1 MLRSFVPEQFFL
13 DSKQL
18 VSSIPPHGRSLKLLE
33 PERRSTMK
41 SKLSSLT
48 CMAAILLLAPV
59 CVADSN
65 NQSKV
70 LKQQERYTLSLELEF
85 SKKQQNPLEQAIS
98 VLFDVGPN
106 GYATGFLVGN
116 GLVMTAYHVISGNLS
131 TTKKVMLGYKAT
143 DVLSVKVFV
152 DGCRAKVIKVDKEA
166 DLALLEMCRS
176 SKLAKAPKFQTAPA
190 KDDKLFLIAR
200 PHGDKVVSHG
210 SFYGNYML
218 GTQEYWSVK
227 IDSRDGFSGSPVY
240 NSNAEVVGVFSGYDW
255 SQKLA
260 LISPSI
266 RAQKLLEDYNATAK
280 P

>member
-1 MLRSFVPEQFFL
+1 MKR
-13 DSKQL
+13 
-18 VSSIPPHGRSLKLLE
+18 KLC
-33 PERRSTMK
+33 
-41 SKLSSLT
+41 SLT
-48 CMAAILLLAPV
+48 CIAAILLITPV
-59 CVADSN
+59 CLAEKRNSN
-65 NQSKV
+65 KI

-85 SKKQQNPLEQAIS
+85 SKKSQNPLEQAIS

-116 GLVMTAYHVISGNLS
+116 GLAMTAYHVISGNLS
-131 TTKKVMLGYKAT
+131 ATKKVMLGFKPS
-143 DVLSVKVFV
+143 DELSVKVFV
-152 DGCRAKVIKVDKEA
+152 DGCRAKVLKVDKEA
-166 DLALLEMCRS
+166 DLALLEMCRNA
-176 SKLAKAPKFQTAPA
+176 KDAKAPVFQTAPN
-190 KDDKLFLIAR
+190 KDDALFLIAR

-218 GTQEYWSVK
+218 GNQEYWSVK

-266 RAQKLLEDYNATAK
+266 RAQKLLEDYNSTAK

>member
-1 MLRSFVPEQFFL
+1 
-13 DSKQL
+13 
-18 VSSIPPHGRSLKLLE
+18 
-33 PERRSTMK
+33 MK

-48 CMAAILLLAPV
+48 CMAALVTLLIAPV
-59 CVADSN
+59 CIAEN
-65 NQSKV
+65 NAAKI

-85 SKKQQNPLEQAIS
+85 GKKEQNPLEHAIS

-131 TTKKVMLGYKAT
+131 TTKKVMLGFRAT
-143 DVLSVKVFV
+143 DELSVKVFV

-166 DLALLEMCRS
+166 DLALLEMCRN
-176 SKLAKAPKFQTAPA
+176 SKAAKAPTFQTAPNR
-190 KDDKLFLIAR
+190 DDKLFLIAR

-218 GTQEYWSVK
+218 GNQEYWSVK

-240 NSNAEVVGVFSGYDW
+240 NSKAEVVGVFSGYDW

>member
-1 MLRSFVPEQFFL
+1 
-13 DSKQL
+13 
-18 VSSIPPHGRSLKLLE
+18 
-33 PERRSTMK
+33 MK
-41 SKLSSLT
+41 SKLCCLT
-48 CMAAILLLAPV
+48 CIAALLLLAPV
-59 CVADSN
+59 SLADSK
-65 NQSKV
+65 SSSRM

-85 SKKQQNPLEQAIS
+85 SKKEQNPLEQAIS

-131 TTKKVMLGYKAT
+131 TTKKVMLGFKAS
-143 DVLSVKVFV
+143 DQLAVKVFV

-166 DLALLEMCRS
+166 DLALLEMCRN
-176 SKLAKAPKFQTAPA
+176 SKNAKAPVFQTAPS

-218 GTQEYWSVK
+218 GNQEYWSVK

-260 LISPSI
+260 LISPST

>member
-1 MLRSFVPEQFFL
+1 MKCKVAVLT
-13 DSKQL
+13 
-18 VSSIPPHGRSLKLLE
+18 SIALMVYLLT
-33 PERRSTMK
+33 P
-41 SKLSSLT
+41 
-48 CMAAILLLAPV
+48 I
-59 CVADSN
+59 CVADTSN
-65 NQSKV
+65 SRM

-85 SKKQQNPLEQAIS
+85 SKKEQNPLEHAIS

-131 TTKKVMLGYKAT
+131 NTKKIMLGFRPDDALNVRVYIE
-143 DVLSVKVFV
+143 
-152 DGCRAKVIKVDKEA
+152 GCRAKVIKVDKEA
-166 DLALLEMCRS
+166 DLALLEMCKS
-176 SKLAKAPKFQTAPA
+176 SKTAKAPIFQTSPT
-190 KDDKLFLIAR
+190 KDDKLVLIAR

-210 SFYGNYML
+210 TFNGNYML
-218 GTQEYWSVK
+218 GNQEYWSVK

-240 NSNAEVVGVFSGYDW
+240 NSKAEVVGVFSGYDW

-266 RAQKLLEDYNATAK
+266 RAQKLLEEYNSTK

>member
-1 MLRSFVPEQFFL
+1 
-13 DSKQL
+13 
-18 VSSIPPHGRSLKLLE
+18 
-33 PERRSTMK
+33 MK
-41 SKLSSLT
+41 SKLCSLT
-48 CMAAILLLAPV
+48 CMTALLLLLAPI
-59 CVADSN
+59 CVADKGGRSRL
-65 NQSKV
+65 
-70 LKQQERYTLSLELEF
+70 LKQQERYTVSLELEF
-85 SKKQQNPLEQAIS
+85 SKKEQNPLETAIS

-116 GLVMTAYHVISGNLS
+116 GLVMTAHHVISGNLS
-131 TTKKVMLGYKAT
+131 TTKKVMLGFKAS
-143 DVLSVKVFV
+143 DELSVKVYV
-152 DGCRAKVIKVDKEA
+152 DGCRAKVLRVDKEA

-176 SKLAKAPKFQTAPA
+176 SKNAKAPVFETAPS

-200 PHGDKVVSHG
+200 PHGDKIVSHG

-218 GTQEYWSVK
+218 GNQEYWSVK

-240 NSNAEVVGVFSGYDW
+240 NADAEVVGIFSGYDW

-266 RAQKLLEDYNATAK
+266 RAQKLLDDYNASAK

>member
-1 MLRSFVPEQFFL
+1 MKRKLACLTSMA
-13 DSKQL
+13 L
-18 VSSIPPHGRSLKLLE
+18 V
-33 PERRSTMK
+33 T
-41 SKLSSLT
+41 
-48 CMAAILLLAPV
+48 LLLTPL
-59 CVADSN
+59 CVADTGTSRM
-65 NQSKV
+65 

-85 SKKQQNPLEQAIS
+85 TKKDQNALEHAMS

-131 TTKKVMLGYKAT
+131 GTKKIMLGFRPE
-143 DVLSVKVFV
+143 DELNVKVYIE
-152 DGCRAKVIKVDKEA
+152 GCRAKVIKVDKEA

-176 SKLAKAPKFQTAPA
+176 SKEAKPPTFQTSPT
-190 KDDKLFLIAR
+190 KDDKLVLIAR
-200 PHGDKVVSHG
+200 PHGDKVISHG

-218 GTQEYWSVK
+218 GNQEYWSVK

-240 NSNAEVVGVFSGYDW
+240 NAKAEVVGVFSGYDW

-266 RAQKLLEDYNATAK
+266 RAQKLLEDYHSAK

>member
-1 MLRSFVPEQFFL
+1 MKKLC
-13 DSKQL
+13 
-18 VSSIPPHGRSLKLLE
+18 SL
-33 PERRSTMK
+33 S
-41 SKLSSLT
+41 
-48 CMAAILLLAPV
+48 CMAALVTLMLAPV
-59 CVADSN
+59 CLADKNTSRA
-65 NQSKV
+65 

-85 SKKQQNPLEQAIS
+85 TKKEQNPLEHAIS

-131 TTKKVMLGYKAT
+131 TTKKVMLGFKAS
-143 DVLSVKVFV
+143 DELAVKVYV
-152 DGCRAKVIKVDKEA
+152 DGCRAKVMKVDKEA
-166 DLALLEMCRS
+166 DLALLEMCRN
-176 SKLAKAPKFQTAPA
+176 SKSAKAPKFQTAPV

-218 GTQEYWSVK
+218 GNQEYWSVK

-240 NSNAEVVGVFSGYDW
+240 NANAEVVGVFSGYDW

-260 LISPSI
+260 LISPST
-266 RAQKLLEDYNATAK
+266 RAQKLLEDYQASN

>member
-1 MLRSFVPEQFFL
+1 
-13 DSKQL
+13 
-18 VSSIPPHGRSLKLLE
+18 
-33 PERRSTMK
+33 MK
-41 SKLSSLT
+41 SKLCSLT
-48 CMAAILLLAPV
+48 CIAVFLLLTPV
-59 CVADSN
+59 CLADKKS
-65 NQSKV
+65 SKM

-106 GYATGFLVGN
+106 GYATGFLVGD
-116 GLVMTAYHVISGNLS
+116 GLVMTAYHVISGKLS
-131 TTKKVMLGYKAT
+131 NTKKVMLGFKASDELT
-143 DVLSVKVFV
+143 VKVFV
-152 DGCRAKVIKVDKEA
+152 QGCRAKVIKVDKEA
-166 DLALLEMCRS
+166 DLALLEMCRG
-176 SKLAKAPKFQTAPA
+176 SKAKAPVFQTAPN

-200 PHGDKVVSHG
+200 PHGDKIVSHG
-210 SFYGNYML
+210 SFIGNYML
-218 GTQEYWSVK
+218 GNQEYWSVK

>member
-1 MLRSFVPEQFFL
+1 
-13 DSKQL
+13 
-18 VSSIPPHGRSLKLLE
+18 
-33 PERRSTMK
+33 MK
-41 SKLSSLT
+41 SKLCGLT
-48 CMAAILLLAPV
+48 CIAVFLLLTPV
-59 CVADSN
+59 CLADKN
-65 NQSKV
+65 RSKM

-106 GYATGFLVGN
+106 GYATGFLVGD

-131 TTKKVMLGYKAT
+131 NTKKVMLGFKAS
-143 DVLSVKVFV
+143 DELSVKVFIQ
-152 DGCRAKVIKVDKEA
+152 GCKAKVIKVDKEA
-166 DLALLEMCRS
+166 DLALLEMCRG
-176 SKLAKAPKFQTAPA
+176 SKAKAPVFQTAPN

-210 SFYGNYML
+210 SFIGNYML
-218 GTQEYWSVK
+218 GNQEYWSVK

-240 NSNAEVVGVFSGYDW
+240 NANAEVVGVFSGYDW

-266 RAQKLLEDYNATAK
+266 RAQKLLEDYNATVK

>member
-1 MLRSFVPEQFFL
+1 
-13 DSKQL
+13 
-18 VSSIPPHGRSLKLLE
+18 
-33 PERRSTMK
+33 MK
-41 SKLSSLT
+41 SKLCSLT
-48 CMAAILLLAPV
+48 CMAAILMLAPV

-65 NQSKV
+65 NQSRM

-85 SKKQQNPLEQAIS
+85 SKKAQNPLEQAIS

-131 TTKKVMLGYKAT
+131 TTKKVMLGFKAT
-143 DVLSVKVFV
+143 DELSVKVFV

-166 DLALLEMCRS
+166 DLALLEMCRN
-176 SKLAKAPKFQTAPA
+176 SKNAKAPVFQTAPV

>member
-1 MLRSFVPEQFFL
+1 
-13 DSKQL
+13 
-18 VSSIPPHGRSLKLLE
+18 
-33 PERRSTMK
+33 MK
-41 SKLSSLT
+41 SKLCSLT
-48 CMAAILLLAPV
+48 CMAALVILLLAPV
-59 CVADSN
+59 SAADKSS
-65 NQSKV
+65 SKNV
-70 LKQQERYTLSLELEF
+70 KQQERYTLSLELEF

-106 GYATGFLVGN
+106 GYATGFLVGD

-131 TTKKVMLGYKAT
+131 NTKKVMLGFKASDELT
-143 DVLSVKVFV
+143 VKVFV

-166 DLALLEMCRS
+166 DLALLEMCRN
-176 SKLAKAPKFQTAPA
+176 SKQAKAPRFETAPN

-200 PHGDKVVSHG
+200 PHGDKIVSHG

-218 GTQEYWSVK
+218 GNQEYWSVK

-240 NSNAEVVGVFSGYDW
+240 NSDAEVVGVFSGYDW

-260 LISPSI
+260 LISPST
-266 RAQKLLEDYNATAK
+266 RAQKLLDDYMAETK

>member
-1 MLRSFVPEQFFL
+1 MR
-13 DSKQL
+13 
-18 VSSIPPHGRSLKLLE
+18 
-33 PERRSTMK
+33 
-41 SKLSSLT
+41 SKLCSLT
-48 CMAAILLLAPV
+48 CIAALLLLAPV
-59 CVADSN
+59 CVADSK
-65 NQSKV
+65 SSTRV

-85 SKKQQNPLEQAIS
+85 SKKEQNPLEQAIS

-131 TTKKVMLGYKAT
+131 STKKVMLGFKAT
-143 DVLSVKVFV
+143 DELGVKVYV

-166 DLALLEMCRS
+166 DLALLEMCRN
-176 SKLAKAPKFQTAPA
+176 SKNAKAPVFQTAPV

-240 NSNAEVVGVFSGYDW
+240 NSKAEVVGVFSGYDW

-260 LISPSI
+260 LISPST
-266 RAQKLLEDYNATAK
+266 RAQKLLDDYNAATK

>member
-1 MLRSFVPEQFFL
+1 MTSRLR
-13 DSKQL
+13 
-18 VSSIPPHGRSLKLLE
+18 
-33 PERRSTMK
+33 
-41 SKLSSLT
+41 SLT

-65 NQSKV
+65 KGQNRL

-85 SKKQQNPLEQAIS
+85 TKKEQNPLEQAIS

-131 TTKKVMLGYKAT
+131 TTKKVMLGFKGT
-143 DVLSVKVFV
+143 DELSVKVFV

-166 DLALLEMCRS
+166 DLALLEMCRG
-176 SKLAKAPKFQTAPA
+176 SKAAKAPKFQTAPN

-218 GTQEYWSVK
+218 GNQEYWSVK

-240 NSNAEVVGVFSGYDW
+240 NSEAEVVGVFSGYDW

-260 LISPSI
+260 LISPST
-266 RAQKLLEDYNATAK
+266 RAQKLLEDYQASN

>member
-1 MLRSFVPEQFFL
+1 MKR
-13 DSKQL
+13 
-18 VSSIPPHGRSLKLLE
+18 KLEAYGL
-33 PERRSTMK
+33 
-41 SKLSSLT
+41 
-48 CMAAILLLAPV
+48 CMALVTILLTPISG
-59 CVADSN
+59 ADKNSA
-65 NQSKV
+65 KI

-85 SKKQQNPLEQAIS
+85 TKKEQNPLEHAIS

-106 GYATGFLVGN
+106 GYATGFLVGD
-116 GLVMTAYHVISGNLS
+116 GLVMTAYHVISGKLS
-131 TTKKVMLGYKAT
+131 NTKKVMLGFRA
-143 DVLSVKVFV
+143 DDELSVKVFV

-166 DLALLEMCRS
+166 DLALLEMCRTY
-176 SKLAKAPKFQTAPA
+176 KVGKPPIFQTSPS
-190 KDDKLFLIAR
+190 KDDKIFLIAR

-218 GTQEYWSVK
+218 GNQEYWSVK

-240 NSNAEVVGVFSGYDW
+240 NAKAEVVGVFSGYDW

-266 RAQKLLEDYNATAK
+266 RAQKLLEDYQSSPK

>member
-1 MLRSFVPEQFFL
+1 
-13 DSKQL
+13 
-18 VSSIPPHGRSLKLLE
+18 
-33 PERRSTMK
+33 MK
-41 SKLSSLT
+41 SKLCSLT

-59 CVADSN
+59 CVADN
-65 NQSKV
+65 NNPSRL

-85 SKKQQNPLEQAIS
+85 SKKDQNPFEQAIS

-131 TTKKVMLGYKAT
+131 TTKKVMLGFKAS
-143 DVLSVKVFV
+143 DQLAVKVFV
-152 DGCRAKVIKVDKEA
+152 DGCRAKVIKVDKES
-166 DLALLEMCRS
+166 DLALLEMCRN
-176 SKLAKAPKFQTAPA
+176 SKNAKAPKFQTAPN

-218 GTQEYWSVK
+218 GNQEYWSVK

-240 NSNAEVVGVFSGYDW
+240 NQNAEVVGVFSGYDW

-266 RAQKLLEDYNATAK
+266 RAQKLLEEYNATAK

>member
-1 MLRSFVPEQFFL
+1 MKR
-13 DSKQL
+13 KL
-18 VSSIPPHGRSLKLLE
+18 VS
-33 PERRSTMK
+33 
-41 SKLSSLT
+41 LT
-48 CMAAILLLAPV
+48 SMALVILLLTPI
-59 CVADSN
+59 CLADSN
-65 NQSKV
+65 SRI

-85 SKKQQNPLEQAIS
+85 TKKEQNPLEHAIS

-131 TTKKVMLGYKAT
+131 STKKVMLGFRT
-143 DVLSVKVFV
+143 DDELSVKVYV
-152 DGCRAKVIKVDKEA
+152 EGCRAKVIKVDKEA
-166 DLALLEMCRS
+166 DLALLEMCRG
-176 SKLAKAPKFQTAPA
+176 SKEAKAPTFQTAPT
-190 KDDKLFLIAR
+190 KDDKLVLIAR

-240 NSNAEVVGVFSGYDW
+240 NSKAEVVGVFSGYDW

-266 RAQKLLEDYNATAK
+266 RAQKLLEDYHSTPK

>member
-1 MLRSFVPEQFFL
+1 
-13 DSKQL
+13 
-18 VSSIPPHGRSLKLLE
+18 
-33 PERRSTMK
+33 MK
-41 SKLSSLT
+41 SKLCSLT
-48 CMAAILLLAPV
+48 CMVALVTLVFPPV
-59 CVADSN
+59 CFADKSA
-65 NQSKV
+65 SRV

-85 SKKQQNPLEQAIS
+85 TKKEQNPLEHAIS

-131 TTKKVMLGYKAT
+131 TTKKVMLGFKAS
-143 DVLSVKVFV
+143 DELSVKVYV
-152 DGCRAKVIKVDKEA
+152 DGCRAKVIRVDKEA
-166 DLALLEMCRS
+166 DLALLEMCRN
-176 SKLAKAPKFQTAPA
+176 SKSAKAPKFQTAPS

-218 GTQEYWSVK
+218 GNQEYWSVK

-260 LISPSI
+260 LISPST
-266 RAQKLLEDYNATAK
+266 RAQKLLEDYQADN

>member
-1 MLRSFVPEQFFL
+1 
-13 DSKQL
+13 
-18 VSSIPPHGRSLKLLE
+18 
-33 PERRSTMK
+33 MK
-41 SKLSSLT
+41 SKLCSLT
-48 CMAAILLLAPV
+48 CIAALVMLMLAPV
-59 CVADSN
+59 SAADSK
-65 NQSKV
+65 SASRM

-85 SKKQQNPLEQAIS
+85 SKKEQNPLEQAIS

-131 TTKKVMLGYKAT
+131 ATKKVMLGFKAN
-143 DVLSVKVFV
+143 DELSVKVFV
-152 DGCRAKVIKVDKEA
+152 DGCRAKVMKVDKEA
-166 DLALLEMCRS
+166 DLALLEMCRG
-176 SKLAKAPKFQTAPA
+176 SKSAKAPVFQTAPN

-218 GTQEYWSVK
+218 GNQEYWSVK

-266 RAQKLLEDYNATAK
+266 RAQKLLEDYNSTPK

>member
-1 MLRSFVPEQFFL
+1 
-13 DSKQL
+13 
-18 VSSIPPHGRSLKLLE
+18 
-33 PERRSTMK
+33 MK
-41 SKLSSLT
+41 SKLCSLT

-59 CVADSN
+59 CVADSK
-65 NQSKV
+65 SSSRM
-70 LKQQERYTLSLELEF
+70 LKQQERYTVSLELEF
-85 SKKQQNPLEQAIS
+85 AKKEKNPLETAIG
-98 VLFDVGPN
+98 VLFDIGPN

-131 TTKKVMLGYKAT
+131 STKKVMLGFKAN
-143 DVLSVKVFV
+143 DELAVKVFV
-152 DGCRAKVIKVDKEA
+152 DGCRAKVIRVDKEA

-176 SKLAKAPKFQTAPA
+176 SKNAKPPKFQTAPV

-218 GTQEYWSVK
+218 GDQEYWSVK

-266 RAQKLLEDYNATAK
+266 RAQKLLDDYNATAK

>member
-1 MLRSFVPEQFFL
+1 M
-13 DSKQL
+13 
-18 VSSIPPHGRSLKLLE
+18 
-33 PERRSTMK
+33 
-41 SKLSSLT
+41 
-48 CMAAILLLAPV
+48 
-59 CVADSN
+59 
-65 NQSKV
+65 
-70 LKQQERYTLSLELEF
+70 
-85 SKKQQNPLEQAIS
+85 
-98 VLFDVGPN
+98 FDVGPN

-131 TTKKVMLGYKAT
+131 ATKKVMLGFKAS
-143 DVLSVKVFV
+143 DELSVKVYV
-152 DGCRAKVIKVDKEA
+152 DGCRAKVMKVDKEA
-166 DLALLEMCRS
+166 DLALLEMCRG
-176 SKLAKAPKFQTAPA
+176 SKNTKAPKFQTAPN
-190 KDDKLFLIAR
+190 KDDQLFLIAR

-218 GTQEYWSVK
+218 GNQEYWSVK

-266 RAQKLLEDYNATAK
+266 RAQKLLEDYNSTAK

>member
-1 MLRSFVPEQFFL
+1 
-13 DSKQL
+13 
-18 VSSIPPHGRSLKLLE
+18 
-33 PERRSTMK
+33 MK
-41 SKLSSLT
+41 SKLCSLT
-48 CMAAILLLAPV
+48 CMAAILMLAPV

-65 NQSKV
+65 KSQSRL

-85 SKKQQNPLEQAIS
+85 TKKEQNPLEQAIS

-131 TTKKVMLGYKAT
+131 TTKKVMLGFKGS
-143 DVLSVKVFV
+143 DELSVKVFV

-166 DLALLEMCRS
+166 DLALLEMCRG
-176 SKLAKAPKFQTAPA
+176 SKAAKAPKFQTAPN

-218 GTQEYWSVK
+218 GNQEYWSVK

-240 NSNAEVVGVFSGYDW
+240 NSEAEVVGVFSGYDW

-266 RAQKLLEDYNATAK
+266 RAQKLLDEYNATPK

>member
-1 MLRSFVPEQFFL
+1 
-13 DSKQL
+13 
-18 VSSIPPHGRSLKLLE
+18 
-33 PERRSTMK
+33 MK
-41 SKLSSLT
+41 SKLCSLT
-48 CMAAILLLAPV
+48 CIAALLVLAPV
-59 CVADSN
+59 SLADSK
-65 NQSKV
+65 SSSRI

-85 SKKQQNPLEQAIS
+85 SKKEQNPLEQAIS

-131 TTKKVMLGYKAT
+131 TTKKVMLGFKAS
-143 DVLSVKVFV
+143 DELAVKVYV

-166 DLALLEMCRS
+166 DLALLEMCRN
-176 SKLAKAPKFQTAPA
+176 SKNAKAPVFETAP
-190 KDDKLFLIAR
+190 KQDDKLFLIAR

-210 SFYGNYML
+210 SFYGHYML
-218 GTQEYWSVK
+218 GNQEYWSVK

-260 LISPSI
+260 LISPST
-266 RAQKLLEDYNATAK
+266 RAQKLLDDYNAQNNVPAK

>member
-1 MLRSFVPEQFFL
+1 
-13 DSKQL
+13 
-18 VSSIPPHGRSLKLLE
+18 
-33 PERRSTMK
+33 MK
-41 SKLSSLT
+41 SKLCSLT
-48 CMAAILLLAPV
+48 CLAALVTLVFPPV
-59 CVADSN
+59 CFADKSTAR
-65 NQSKV
+65 S
-70 LKQQERYTLSLELEF
+70 LKQQERYTLSLEFEF
-85 SKKQQNPLEQAIS
+85 TKKEQNPLEHAIS

-131 TTKKVMLGYKAT
+131 TTKKVMLGFKAS
-143 DVLSVKVFV
+143 DELAVKVFV

-166 DLALLEMCRS
+166 DLALLEMCRN
-176 SKLAKAPKFQTAPA
+176 SKTAKAPKFQTAPN

-266 RAQKLLEDYNATAK
+266 RAQKLLDEYNATPK

>member
-1 MLRSFVPEQFFL
+1 
-13 DSKQL
+13 
-18 VSSIPPHGRSLKLLE
+18 
-33 PERRSTMK
+33 MK
-41 SKLSSLT
+41 SKLCSFT
-48 CMAAILLLAPV
+48 CMAALVTLVFPPV
-59 CVADSN
+59 CFADKSA
-65 NQSKV
+65 SRMV
-70 LKQQERYTLSLELEF
+70 KQQEGYTLSLELEF
-85 SKKQQNPLEQAIS
+85 TKKQQNPLEHAIS

-131 TTKKVMLGYKAT
+131 TTKKVMLGFKAS
-143 DVLSVKVFV
+143 DERSVKVFV
-152 DGCRAKVIKVDKEA
+152 DGCRARVIRVDKEA
-166 DLALLEMCRS
+166 DLALLEMCRN
-176 SKLAKAPKFQTAPA
+176 SKSAKAPKFQTAPS

-260 LISPSI
+260 LISPST
-266 RAQKLLEDYNATAK
+266 RVQKLLEEYQAN
-280 P
+280 PGP

>member
-1 MLRSFVPEQFFL
+1 
-13 DSKQL
+13 
-18 VSSIPPHGRSLKLLE
+18 
-33 PERRSTMK
+33 MK
-41 SKLSSLT
+41 SKLCSLT
-48 CMAAILLLAPV
+48 CIAAFLLLTPV
-59 CVADSN
+59 CLADKNS
-65 NQSKV
+65 SKM

-106 GYATGFLVGN
+106 GYATGFLVGD

-131 TTKKVMLGYKAT
+131 NTKKVMLGFKT
-143 DVLSVKVFV
+143 KDELTVKVFIQ
-152 DGCRAKVIKVDKEA
+152 GCRAKVIKVDKEA
-166 DLALLEMCRS
+166 DLALLEMCRG
-176 SKLAKAPKFQTAPA
+176 SKAKAPVFQTAPN
-190 KDDKLFLIAR
+190 KDDKLVLIAR
-200 PHGDKVVSHG
+200 PHGDKIVSHG

-218 GTQEYWSVK
+218 GNQEYWSVK

-266 RAQKLLEDYNATAK
+266 RAQKLLEEYLEEYDATAK

>member
-1 MLRSFVPEQFFL
+1 
-13 DSKQL
+13 
-18 VSSIPPHGRSLKLLE
+18 
-33 PERRSTMK
+33 MK
-41 SKLSSLT
+41 SQLCSLT
-48 CMAAILLLAPV
+48 CIAALVMVLLAPV
-59 CVADSN
+59 SAADNKSAN
-65 NQSKV
+65 KV

-85 SKKQQNPLEQAIS
+85 SKKEQNPLEQAIS

-131 TTKKVMLGYKAT
+131 ATKKVMLGFKAT
-143 DVLSVKVFV
+143 DELSVKVFV
-152 DGCRAKVIKVDKEA
+152 DGCRAKVMKVDKEA
-166 DLALLEMCRS
+166 DLALLEMCRG
-176 SKLAKAPKFQTAPA
+176 SKNTKAPKFQTAPV

-200 PHGDKVVSHG
+200 PHGDKVVTHG

-218 GTQEYWSVK
+218 GNQEYWSVK

-266 RAQKLLEDYNATAK
+266 RAQKLLEDYNSTAK

>member
-1 MLRSFVPEQFFL
+1 
-13 DSKQL
+13 
-18 VSSIPPHGRSLKLLE
+18 
-33 PERRSTMK
+33 MK
-41 SKLSSLT
+41 SKLCSLT

-59 CVADSN
+59 CLADSN
-65 NQSKV
+65 NQSRM

-131 TTKKVMLGYKAT
+131 TTKKVMLGFKAT
-143 DVLSVKVFV
+143 DELSVKVFV
-152 DGCRAKVIKVDKEA
+152 DGCRAKVLKVDKEA
-166 DLALLEMCRS
+166 DLALLEMCRN
-176 SKLAKAPKFQTAPA
+176 SKSAKAPVFQTAPN

-266 RAQKLLEDYNATAK
+266 RAQKLLDDYNAAAK

>member
-1 MLRSFVPEQFFL
+1 
-13 DSKQL
+13 
-18 VSSIPPHGRSLKLLE
+18 
-33 PERRSTMK
+33 MK
-41 SKLSSLT
+41 SKLCSLT
-48 CMAAILLLAPV
+48 CMAALVTLVFPPV
-59 CVADSN
+59 CFADKSA
-65 NQSKV
+65 SRM

-85 SKKQQNPLEQAIS
+85 TKKEQNPLEHAIS

-131 TTKKVMLGYKAT
+131 TTKKVMLGFKAN
-143 DVLSVKVFV
+143 DELNVKVFV
-152 DGCRAKVIKVDKEA
+152 DGCRAKVIRVDKEA
-166 DLALLEMCRS
+166 DLALLEMCRN
-176 SKLAKAPKFQTAPA
+176 SKTAKAPKFQTAPS

-240 NSNAEVVGVFSGYDW
+240 NQNAEVVGVFSGYDW

-260 LISPSI
+260 LISPST
-266 RAQKLLEDYNATAK
+266 RAQKLLEDYQASN

>member
-1 MLRSFVPEQFFL
+1 
-13 DSKQL
+13 
-18 VSSIPPHGRSLKLLE
+18 
-33 PERRSTMK
+33 MK
-41 SKLSSLT
+41 SKLCSLT
-48 CMAAILLLAPV
+48 CVAALLLLAPV
-59 CVADSN
+59 SLADSKSSN
-65 NQSKV
+65 RV

-85 SKKQQNPLEQAIS
+85 SKKEQNPLEQAIS

-131 TTKKVMLGYKAT
+131 TTKKVMLGFKAS
-143 DVLSVKVFV
+143 DELAVKVFV

-166 DLALLEMCRS
+166 DLALLEMCRTA
-176 SKLAKAPKFQTAPA
+176 KNAKAPVFNTAPA
-190 KDDKLFLIAR
+190 KDDKLYLIAR

-210 SFYGNYML
+210 TFNGNYML

-260 LISPSI
+260 LISPST

>member
-1 MLRSFVPEQFFL
+1 
-13 DSKQL
+13 
-18 VSSIPPHGRSLKLLE
+18 
-33 PERRSTMK
+33 MK
-41 SKLSSLT
+41 SKLCSLT
-48 CMAAILLLAPV
+48 CMAALLLLAPV
-59 CVADSN
+59 SLADSKSSN
-65 NQSKV
+65 RV

-85 SKKQQNPLEQAIS
+85 SKKDQNALEQAIS

-131 TTKKVMLGYKAT
+131 ATKKVMLGFKAS
-143 DVLSVKVFV
+143 DELSVKVYV
-152 DGCRAKVIKVDKEA
+152 DGCRAKVMKVDKEA
-166 DLALLEMCRS
+166 DLALLEMCRG
-176 SKLAKAPKFQTAPA
+176 SKNTKAPKFQTAPN

-200 PHGDKVVSHG
+200 PHGDKIVTHG

-218 GTQEYWSVK
+218 GNQEYWSVK

-240 NSNAEVVGVFSGYDW
+240 NANAEVVGVFSGYDW
-255 SQKLA
+255 AQKLA

-266 RAQKLLEDYNATAK
+266 RAQKLLEDYNSTAK

>member
-1 MLRSFVPEQFFL
+1 
-13 DSKQL
+13 
-18 VSSIPPHGRSLKLLE
+18 
-33 PERRSTMK
+33 MK
-41 SKLSSLT
+41 SKLRGLT
-48 CMAAILLLAPV
+48 CMAALVTLVFPPV
-59 CVADSN
+59 CFADQRN
-65 NQSKV
+65 ASKM

-85 SKKQQNPLEQAIS
+85 TKKEQNPLEHAIS

-131 TTKKVMLGYKAT
+131 TTKKVMLGFKAN
-143 DVLSVKVFV
+143 DELAVKVFV

-176 SKLAKAPKFQTAPA
+176 SKNTRAPKFQTAPN

-200 PHGDKVVSHG
+200 PHGDRVVSHG

-218 GTQEYWSVK
+218 GNQEYWSVK

-260 LISPSI
+260 LISPST
-266 RAQKLLEDYNATAK
+266 RAQKLLEEYQAEN

>member
-1 MLRSFVPEQFFL
+1 MR
-13 DSKQL
+13 
-18 VSSIPPHGRSLKLLE
+18 
-33 PERRSTMK
+33 
-41 SKLSSLT
+41 SKLCSLT
-48 CMAAILLLAPV
+48 CIAALLLLAPV
-59 CVADSN
+59 CLADSN
-65 NQSKV
+65 SSTRM

-85 SKKQQNPLEQAIS
+85 SKKEQNPLEQAIS

-131 TTKKVMLGYKAT
+131 ATKKVMLGFKSSDELA
-143 DVLSVKVFV
+143 VKVYV
-152 DGCRAKVIKVDKEA
+152 DGCRAHVIKVDKEA
-166 DLALLEMCRS
+166 DLALLEMCRNA
-176 SKLAKAPKFQTAPA
+176 KNAKAPVFQTAPV

-240 NSNAEVVGVFSGYDW
+240 NSKAEVVGVFSGYDW